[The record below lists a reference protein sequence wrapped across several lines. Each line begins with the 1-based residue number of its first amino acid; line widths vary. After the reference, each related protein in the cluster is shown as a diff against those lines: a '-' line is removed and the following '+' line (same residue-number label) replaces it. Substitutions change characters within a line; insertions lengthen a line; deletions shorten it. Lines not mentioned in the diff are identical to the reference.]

1 MGSRMEQSSGN
12 KVSSQMLSLHRGVWV
27 GFPSNDEFSKQ
38 FRSPVLRTTV
48 ATVNGVRMQEEH
60 LSVCP

>member
-1 MGSRMEQSSGN
+1 
-12 KVSSQMLSLHRGVWV
+12 MLSLHRGVWV